1 MWEKVVENGKDAGR
15 SGVHPLKGI
24 IAQMFLGQYQH
35 NLDDKGRLMI
45 PARYRDLLAAGAFIT
60 QGFDRCLMVMTDTY
74 FQDVYA
80 RISSMN
86 MADPA
91 ARMLRRLILSNAY
104 SVEVDKVGRI
114 LVPQNLREF
123 LAVSNGELILAGQ
136 GEYFEVW
143 TPAEWKTQTDKL
155 QDVEANE
162 QRFTTLDFSSHAV

>member
-1 MWEKVVENGKDAGR
+1 
-15 SGVHPLKGI
+15 
-24 IAQMFLGQYQH
+24 MFLGQYQH

-60 QGFDRCLMVMTDTY
+60 QGFDRCLMVMTDAY
-74 FQDVYA
+74 FQEVYV
-80 RISSMN
+80 RINSMN

-104 SVEVDKVGRI
+104 SVDVDKVGRI

-123 LAVSNGELILAGQ
+123 LGVGNGELVVAGQ

-143 TPAEWKTQTDKL
+143 TPEEWQVQMNNL

-162 QRFTTLDFSSHAV
+162 QRFATLDFSNHAV

>member
-1 MWEKVVENGKDAGR
+1 
-15 SGVHPLKGI
+15 
-24 IAQMFLGQYQH
+24 MFLGQFQH

-60 QGFDRCLMVMTDTY
+60 QGFDRCLMVMTDAY

-80 RISSMN
+80 RINSMN

-104 SVEVDKVGRI
+104 SVDVDRVGRI

-123 LAVSNGELILAGQ
+123 LGINSGELVVAGQ

-143 TPAEWKTQTDKL
+143 TPAEWQVQMERL

-162 QRFTTLDFSSHAV
+162 QRFATLDFSNHAM

>member
-1 MWEKVVENGKDAGR
+1 
-15 SGVHPLKGI
+15 
-24 IAQMFLGQYQH
+24 MFLGQFQH

-104 SVEVDKVGRI
+104 SVDVDRVGRI

-123 LAVSNGELILAGQ
+123 LGINSGELVVAGQ

-143 TPAEWKTQTDKL
+143 TPEEWQAQMEKL

-162 QRFTTLDFSSHAV
+162 QRFATLDFSNHAM